1 MTIGGYQRRL
11 ERMATTD
18 KLTGGMNRQAFDY
31 FFKRLRA
38 TRFTHP
44 KPMSILILDIDHFK
58 RVNDAYGHGV
68 GDLVLQNIAQLLL
81 QAIRSSDQACRWG
94 GEEFVVLLDD
104 CSLENALQRADILRR
119 AVEIAEVSYQKE
131 KIHITISVGVTQYR
145 ENENLDTFIN
155 RADIALYRAKQLGRN
170 RVESADNNAKC
181 HRRTP
186 SL

>member
-1 MTIGGYQRRL
+1 
-11 ERMATTD
+11 MATID
-18 KLTGGMNRQAFDY
+18 KLTGVMNRQAFDY

-38 TRFTHP
+38 MRFTHR

-104 CSLENALQRADILRR
+104 CTLENALQRADILRR

-170 RVESADNNAKC
+170 RVESADNNAER

-186 SL
+186 SA